1 MMELFGRPQRQFFEA
16 YKEVFPIDP
25 GYAQRREL
33 YNLYHILNHANLFG
47 AAYLSQA
54 SHMIGSLLAQVK

>member
-16 YKEVFPIDP
+16 YNEVFPIDP

-33 YNLYHILNHANLFG
+33 YNLYHIVNHANLFG
-47 AAYLSQA
+47 VSYVNQA
-54 SHMIGSLLAQVK
+54 GRMIASLLAQVK